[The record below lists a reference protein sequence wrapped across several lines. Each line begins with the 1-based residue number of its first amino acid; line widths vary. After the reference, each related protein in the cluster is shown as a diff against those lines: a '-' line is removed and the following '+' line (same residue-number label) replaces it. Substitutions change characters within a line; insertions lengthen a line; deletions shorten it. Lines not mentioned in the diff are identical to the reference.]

1 MEPEKFFYHDGGFYS
16 SAIHDVIPLEAVE
29 ITDDQRMALIEGQAA
44 GRLITV
50 DDSGMPVLVDPP
62 TPSIDELKSQAIRS
76 VTAYAT
82 RVRTQLV
89 GDADPYKV
97 AGWSD
102 KHQRARRVVAQTN
115 TVHDLEIVQTEA
127 TRRGKGETPLDLA
140 QKQVEKAQALAN
152 ALAVTDGLE
161 SAAVTAVQAQ
171 SNASDLATLLT
182 ELETQAEM
190 TLTQLTPLTGEPY
203 V

>member
-1 MEPEKFFYHDGGFYS
+1 M
-16 SAIHDVIPLEAVE
+16 
-29 ITDDQRMALIEGQAA
+29 
-44 GRLITV
+44 
-50 DDSGMPVLVDPP
+50 
-62 TPSIDELKSQAIRS
+62 
-76 VTAYAT
+76 
-82 RVRTQLV
+82 
-89 GDADPYKV
+89 
-97 AGWSD
+97 
-102 KHQRARRVVAQTN
+102 AQTN